1 MLKLVKGLL
10 FAALSVAVSATSFA
24 NTEDDA
30 DWISQCVSDNKKE
43 GQAVETVM
51 LYCHCMNE
59 KMSGSETRSITEWE
73 KTHETEEAACS
84 KKAGWL

>member
-1 MLKLVKGLL
+1 MSKLVQGLL
-10 FAALSVAVSATSFA
+10 FAALSVAVSVTSFA

-30 DWISQCVSDNKKE
+30 SWVSQCVNDNKKE

-59 KMSGSETRSITEWE
+59 QMAESETKSITEWE
-73 KTHETEEAACS
+73 KSHPKEEEACS